1 MKKIL
6 IKSSILFALVATSL
20 LFFACAR
27 TPDDSKKNGSDSI
40 KTNEPEDTPNDN
52 ETDEPVTITA
62 GSLTITTLKSKE
74 ATVSIDEEAKTI
86 TFEPAEEKVEYT
98 LSGSFEGQIINKT
111 KNTVFILNSVSLSN
125 TDGLP
130 AVYGEAKIEIKA
142 GKDTENTITVSGTP
156 ADSKAKFGAILCE
169 GAIEIG
175 GSGKL
180 SVTCECEKGH
190 GIKASKIELKGSGT
204 YTFDGGSDAS
214 AANCNKFIVE
224 EEKSFTATFKD
235 SKNGIKADETITI
248 ASGTFNF
255 VNITTSKKKGTAL
268 KTDTTA
274 DDAKDGKEPAEHYIH
289 LDGGSFTFTGCD
301 AIYSTES
308 DEYFT
313 KASSV
318 EGKF

>member
-1 MKKIL
+1 M
-6 IKSSILFALVATSL
+6 
-20 LFFACAR
+20 
-27 TPDDSKKNGSDSI
+27 N
-40 KTNEPEDTPNDN
+40 
-52 ETDEPVTITA
+52 
-62 GSLTITTLKSKE
+62 
-74 ATVSIDEEAKTI
+74 
-86 TFEPAEEKVEYT
+86 
-98 LSGSFEGQIINKT
+98 
-111 KNTVFILNSVSLSN
+111 
-125 TDGLP
+125 
-130 AVYGEAKIEIKA
+130 
-142 GKDTENTITVSGTP
+142 
-156 ADSKAKFGAILCE
+156 
-169 GAIEIG
+169 
-175 GSGKL
+175 
-180 SVTCECEKGH
+180 VTCECEKGH

-289 LDGGSFTFTGCD
+289 LDGGSFTFTDCD

-313 KASSV
+313 KAASV
-318 EGKF
+318 EGEF